1 MNTATRRAQHRAT
14 SSAGL
19 QPHHM
24 ALASLS
30 LIGTV
35 PAVWVAAQMSA
46 RLDGARP
53 PDGVG
58 FEAVVEA
65 IANAGDPMT
74 ALGSSGSPGVFWT
87 VIGVEVLAV
96 MVLSA
101 IGWKRWQQRDA
112 NAGHADRSDLTPM
125 GANALVER
133 GDILRPAASKPK
145 ATDLGWELG
154 SVKGHRDGVWASVED
169 TLLVVAPPR
178 TGKTA
183 GFVVP
188 GVWSAPGPV
197 VVTGTR
203 PEVVDKTAPVRSKVG
218 KVFVCDPQGMTPKYT
233 GFQWAPARGCDVE
246 RVAMERSGSLVGAGV
261 DHSNTE
267 NGDFWT
273 DMTKSVVR
281 AYLLASARADLPI
294 SRVIRWAGAPT
305 DPEPV
310 TLLQQHGQ
318 HEWARELSEQA
329 KADPK
334 QRGSVWAGVV
344 RTFDCLADPELR
356 STFDCLPSE
365 GFQPAT
371 FLEGRNTLGIIGSA
385 SIQETLA
392 PLVAAL
398 VEDVTERA
406 RERAAHCPDGRCEPP
421 LSVVLDECA
430 NIAPLPKLPTLM
442 SDGGGSGISTM
453 MVLQSIGQ
461 GRKRWGK
468 DAMDGLWEAARI
480 KVVLGGGGNAEDL
493 KRLSDLAGEIDEEV
507 HSETHEAATWFS
519 QSHARG
525 AQAHVTVRK
534 VPIWP
539 VADLRQLENGSALVL
554 AGTARLPT
562 IQWRGWWDRPEAKLV
577 EAA

>member
-1 MNTATRRAQHRAT
+1 MTETRRAQHRAR

-24 ALASLS
+24 VIASLS
-30 LIGTV
+30 LLGTI
-35 PAVWVAAQMSA
+35 PAVWTASQVAA
-46 RLDGARP
+46 RLDGAVP
-53 PDGVG
+53 PGSVG
-58 FEAVVEA
+58 FEEVVDA
-65 IANAGDPMT
+65 IANAADPM
-74 ALGSSGSPGVFWT
+74 AAIGSTGPAAVFWA
-87 VIGVEVLAV
+87 VVGVQTLVAMIV
-96 MVLSA
+96 A
-101 IGWKRWQQRDA
+101 AFGWKWWQERDA
-112 NAGHADRSDLTPM
+112 SAGHAGRSDLEPM

-133 GDILRPAASKPK
+133 GDILRPAASNPK
-145 ATDLGWELG
+145 AIDLGWALG
-154 SVKGHRDGVWASVED
+154 TVKGRRGGVWASVED
-169 TLLVVAPPR
+169 TLLIVAPPR

-203 PEVVDKTAPVRSKVG
+203 PEVVEKTAPVRSKVG
-218 KVFVCDPQGMTPKYT
+218 TVFVCDPQGMCPDYA

-246 RVAMERSGSLVGAGV
+246 RVAMERASSLVGAGV
-261 DHSNTE
+261 DHTNTE
-267 NGDFWT
+267 NGDFWS

-318 HEWARELSEQA
+318 HEWARELAEQA

-356 STFDCLPSE
+356 STFDCPPSE

-371 FLEGRNTLGIIGSA
+371 FLKGRNTLGIVGSA

-421 LSVVLDECA
+421 LAVVLD
-430 NIAPLPKLPTLM
+430 
-442 SDGGGSGISTM
+442 
-453 MVLQSIGQ
+453 
-461 GRKRWGK
+461 
-468 DAMDGLWEAARI
+468 
-480 KVVLGGGGNAEDL
+480 
-493 KRLSDLAGEIDEEV
+493 
-507 HSETHEAATWFS
+507 
-519 QSHARG
+519 
-525 AQAHVTVRK
+525 
-534 VPIWP
+534 
-539 VADLRQLENGSALVL
+539 
-554 AGTARLPT
+554 
-562 IQWRGWWDRPEAKLV
+562 
-577 EAA
+577 

>member
-1 MNTATRRAQHRAT
+1 MTETRRAQHRAR

-24 ALASLS
+24 VIASLS
-30 LIGTV
+30 LLGAI
-35 PAVWVAAQMSA
+35 PAVWTAAQVAA
-46 RLDGARP
+46 RIDGRTP
-53 PDGVG
+53 PGSIG
-58 FEAVVEA
+58 FEEVVDA
-65 IANAGDPMT
+65 IANAADPMS
-74 ALGSSGSPGVFWT
+74 AVGSAGSPAVFWA
-87 VIGVEVLAV
+87 VVGVEVLVV
-96 MVLSA
+96 MVASA
-101 IGWKRWQQRDA
+101 FGWKWWQERDSS
-112 NAGHADRSDLTPM
+112 AGHAGRSDLEPM

-133 GDILRPAASKPK
+133 GDVLRPAASNPK

-154 SVKGHRDGVWASVED
+154 SVKGHRGGVWASVED

-203 PEVVDKTAPVRSKVG
+203 PEVVEKTAPGRSQVG
-218 KVFVCDPQGMTPKYT
+218 TVFVCDPQGMCPDYA

-246 RVAMERSGSLVGAGV
+246 RVAMERASSLVGAGV
-261 DHSNTE
+261 DHTNTE
-267 NGDFWT
+267 NGDFWS

-281 AYLLASARADLPI
+281 AYLLASARADLSI

-318 HEWARELSEQA
+318 HEWARELAEQA

-356 STFDCLPSE
+356 ITFDCPPSE

-371 FLEGRNTLGIIGSA
+371 FLEGRNTLGIVGSA

-480 KVVLGGGGNAEDL
+480 KVVLGGGGNSDDL
-493 KRLSDLAGEIDEEV
+493 KRISDLAGEVDEEV

-539 VADLRQLENGSALVL
+539 VADLRQLENGTALVL
-554 AGTARLPT
+554 SGAARIPT
-562 IQWRGWWDRPEAKLV
+562 IRWQGWWDRPEAKLIDQ
-577 EAA
+577 AA